1 MTRLAFLV
9 PLVFLAG
16 WQSNAPKPAAR
27 AARVH
32 AASLVIDTSIAMH
45 LLFRPDF
52 AVEHA
57 GWQYDLPKARHGG
70 VTAVVL
76 MPGPEELFVGDPR
89 LGTAAPAP
97 RGVKVMEF
105 VFRGPDEVK
114 RVLLEIDATHR
125 VVEANRE
132 TLELARRADDVERA
146 KRDGKLAFIVGLKA
160 ATIDRDLAVLRTYHR
175 LGMRVLALCHGPT
188 LGWVSSSRE
197 IPASGGGLDEFG
209 RAVIRE
215 CNRIGMLV
223 DVSHASDQSFW
234 DTVETARAPIL
245 ASHSAARAL
254 VDQQRNL
261 TDDMI
266 RAIARSGGVIGVPTV
281 DSFVDAEAARRWEAT
296 LDPDAYLAWQL
307 GLRRKYSDP
316 WELMRVIRGPN
327 SGAPPAKR
335 RTYVAP
341 LARML
346 DHIDYMVKLVGV
358 DHVGIGTDFDGG
370 AGLAGFN
377 NAAEWPNLT
386 LALVERGYSDEAV
399 GKILGGNFLRV
410 FRAVAR

>member
-1 MTRLAFLV
+1 MVT
-9 PLVFLAG
+9 G
-16 WQSNAPKPAAR
+16 GQSRAPAPAVR
-27 AARVH
+27 AARLH

-52 AVEHA
+52 AVEHS
-57 GWQYDLPKARHGG
+57 GWQYDLPKARRGG
-70 VTAVVL
+70 VTAAVL

-89 LGTAAPAP
+89 LGVTAPPP

-105 VFRGPDEVK
+105 VFRGSDEVK
-114 RVLLEIDATHR
+114 RVLLEIDATNR
-125 VVEANRE
+125 LVAANPE
-132 TLELARRADDVERA
+132 TLLIAREAADLERA
-146 KRDGKLAFIVGLKA
+146 KREGKLAFVVGLKA
-160 ATIDRDLAVLRTYHR
+160 ATIDRDLAVLRSYHG
-175 LGMRVLALCHGPT
+175 LGMRVLALCHGPS

-197 IPASGGGLDEFG
+197 LPESGGGLDAFG
-209 RAVIRE
+209 RDVIRE

-234 DTVETARAPIL
+234 DTVEATRAPLL

-266 RAIARSGGVIGVPTV
+266 RAIARTGGVIGVPTV
-281 DSFVDAEAARRWEAT
+281 DSFVDREAARRWEST

-307 GLRRKYSDP
+307 GLRKKYPDP
-316 WELMRVIRGPN
+316 WELMRALRGPN
-327 SGAPPAKR
+327 NGAPPAKPPA
-335 RTYVAP
+335 YAAP

-346 DHIDYMVKLVGV
+346 DHVDYIVKLAGI

-386 LALVERGYSDEAV
+386 LALLERGYSEEAV
-399 GKILGGNFLRV
+399 SKILGGNFLRV